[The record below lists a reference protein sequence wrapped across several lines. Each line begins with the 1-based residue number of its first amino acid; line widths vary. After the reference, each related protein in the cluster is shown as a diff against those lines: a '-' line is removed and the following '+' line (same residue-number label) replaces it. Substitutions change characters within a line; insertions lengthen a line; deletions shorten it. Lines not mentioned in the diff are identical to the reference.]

1 MIMASCG
8 APTNSEALRLLEIL
22 AIGAFRGWLMPVGRQ
37 SAAEIHRLGNK
48 EGGTIAAFF
57 IAS

>member
-1 MIMASCG
+1 
-8 APTNSEALRLLEIL
+8 
-22 AIGAFRGWLMPVGRQ
+22 MPVGQQ
-37 SAAEIHRLGNK
+37 SAAEIHRSADK

>member
-1 MIMASCG
+1 V
-8 APTNSEALRLLEIL
+8 PTNSKALRLLEL
-22 AIGAFRGWLMPVGRQ
+22 LVIGAFRGWLMPVGRQ